1 MLSRFLFFVLP
12 TIFHIICVHINAL
25 KKAVKK
31 KGTMYYEEKRN
42 HKNKRNQESNRNA
55 DGIIYAYLCNSCACS
70 CTE

>member
-31 KGTMYYEEKRN
+31 KGMYV
-42 HKNKRNQESNRNA
+42 
-55 DGIIYAYLCNSCACS
+55 L
-70 CTE
+70 